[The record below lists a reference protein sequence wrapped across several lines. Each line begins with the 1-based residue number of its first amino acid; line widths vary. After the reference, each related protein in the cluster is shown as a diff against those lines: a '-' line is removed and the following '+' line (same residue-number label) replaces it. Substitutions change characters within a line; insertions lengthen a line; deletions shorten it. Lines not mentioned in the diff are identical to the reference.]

1 MTQHP
6 PITTASDWKTLPFP
20 EQYITLAL
28 DFSVTGDDAVALRQG
43 LMPRQMEDK
52 WFFYFVD
59 NTLFQHRSWTGNCIA
74 QVHFVAHEEG
84 LRATHAE
91 VNRDP
96 EQYTNTDD
104 AVDVERIES
113 LTRYLIEH
121 HRLNTPE
128 LWSPADASL

>member
-20 EQYITLAL
+20 EQHITLAL
-28 DFSVTGDDAVALRQG
+28 DFSVTGDDAIALRQG
-43 LMPRQMEDK
+43 LIPQQMEDK

-96 EQYTNTDD
+96 EQYSNADD
-104 AVDVERIES
+104 AVDIERIES
-113 LTRYLIEH
+113 LIRYLVQH
-121 HRLNTPE
+121 HRRNTPE
-128 LWSPADASL
+128 LWSPADASH